1 LTEETRQGGF
11 FAFKILGFAYNW
23 IVVQNSFTQGY
34 WKKQIGFTP
43 LSGKSCGITDSVR
56 DLLKFPL
63 HAA

>member
-11 FAFKILGFAYNW
+11 FAFKTLGFTYNW
-23 IVVQNSFTQGY
+23 IVVQNSCAQGY
-34 WKKQIGFTP
+34 CKKQIGFTP
-43 LSGKSCGITDSVR
+43 LSGKSYGITDW